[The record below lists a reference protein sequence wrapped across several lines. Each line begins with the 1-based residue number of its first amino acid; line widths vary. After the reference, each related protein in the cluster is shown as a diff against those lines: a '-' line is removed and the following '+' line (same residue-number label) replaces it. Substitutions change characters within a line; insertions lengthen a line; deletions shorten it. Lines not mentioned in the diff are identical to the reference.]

1 MNIDIPKDI
10 KLKCWNYL
18 QNNNMGNR
26 HSANGNKEEQLVGLL
41 GEVLTKQLFNIEH
54 KFLNGFD
61 GGYDFI
67 YKENKIDVKTMGRTV
82 NVKDYFVHN
91 FIAFQENYNCDVYI
105 FNSLNKKNNK
115 LNICGWIKKKDL
127 LQNSIFYKK
136 GSIRQ
141 RSNGTSFKM
150 KTNTYE
156 IKNNQLNNI
165 KELL

>member
-1 MNIDIPKDI
+1 
-10 KLKCWNYL
+10 
-18 QNNNMGNR
+18 
-26 HSANGNKEEQLVGLL
+26 
-41 GEVLTKQLFNIEH
+41 
-54 KFLNGFD
+54 
-61 GGYDFI
+61 
-67 YKENKIDVKTMGRTV
+67 MGRTV
-82 NVKDYFVHN
+82 NMKPYFVHN
-91 FIAFQENYNCDVYI
+91 FIAFQENYNCDIYI

-115 LNICGWIKKKDL
+115 LNICGWIKKEDL

-136 GSIRQ
+136 GSIRK